1 MEYPRYSKV
10 KHVPIDVEDI
20 GKAIGFFRKMINI
33 HVRPNH
39 ESERISA
46 WGSQGD
52 DSYWLVVGMIVTT
65 PLKKITDFVN
75 WDEIPNIYMGKY
87 KIHGNQTTN

>member
-1 MEYPRYSKV
+1 MSDQTMNLKVFQHGGPR
-10 KHVPIDVEDI
+10 
-20 GKAIGFFRKMINI
+20 
-33 HVRPNH
+33 
-39 ESERISA
+39 
-46 WGSQGD
+46 GD